1 MALKKLPR
9 VPFLNG
15 HITIMA
21 LEIQLKTTVL
31 RRYMIATLHLIRING
46 FALETEI
53 ENDTFALRKIRNLS
67 NNHAH

>member
-21 LEIQLKTTVL
+21 LENQLKTTGL
-31 RRYMIATLHLIRING
+31 RKHMIATLHLKRING

-53 ENDTFALRKIRNLS
+53 EIDIFALRKIKNLS